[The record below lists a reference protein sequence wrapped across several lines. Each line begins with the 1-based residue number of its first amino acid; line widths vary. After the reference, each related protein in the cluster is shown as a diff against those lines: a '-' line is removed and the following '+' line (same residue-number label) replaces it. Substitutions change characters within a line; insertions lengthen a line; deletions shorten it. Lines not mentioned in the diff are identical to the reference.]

1 MLSDKEGLR
10 AIFFKEG
17 EKRKGLQV
25 PVHRIIG
32 AGSSAVA
39 AVTWHS
45 GHWVWK
51 LSVGFLDSHC
61 KKLPVRSVLASI
73 SVLSL
78 SAASHMAVLQSW
90 IFAYDR

>member
-17 EKRKGLQV
+17 EKGKGLQV

-32 AGSSAVA
+32 AGSSVVA

-45 GHWVWK
+45 WDWVWK
-51 LSVGFLDSHC
+51 LNVGFPDSHR
-61 KKLPVRSVLASI
+61 KVSSSVCTGQHQRAEFVSC
-73 SVLSL
+73 LSYGGF
-78 SAASHMAVLQSW
+78 AVMDICL
-90 IFAYDR
+90 